1 MRVCLPPSLLEENTK
16 LSIAHTKLKHLHNQL
31 ASMALLD
38 VGDDKVEILQGEVL
52 GKLTDLTLKEGGEA
66 AFVKDPEGRI
76 LAPRASALSDFPR
89 KRTVAFCS
97 ICFSHLFLLT
107 PVGDNII
114 SMVVSGSHKRCDR

>member
-1 MRVCLPPSLLEENTK
+1 MRVCLPPSLLEENRLFQT
-16 LSIAHTKLKHLHNQL
+16 AHTKLKRLHNQL
-31 ASMALLD
+31 AMALLD

-52 GKLTDLTLKEGGEA
+52 GKLTDSILKGGEA

-97 ICFSHLFLLT
+97 IYFSHLFLLT

>member
-1 MRVCLPPSLLEENTK
+1 
-16 LSIAHTKLKHLHNQL
+16 
-31 ASMALLD
+31 MALLD

-52 GKLTDLTLKEGGEA
+52 GKLTDLTLKGGEA

-76 LAPRASALSDFPR
+76 LALRASALSDFPR

-97 ICFSHLFLLT
+97 KSKKDHFFSHLFLLT

-114 SMVVSGSHKRCDR
+114 SMVVSGSHKR